1 MSGRIGDDAFEFY
14 VSLGPARCHEAVA
27 KRYDVTRRAVSKC
40 ATREDWTSRLAKI
53 ESQARDLSDKRLA
66 AELGDMRGRH
76 LTTLKAMHARALT
89 ALKQFPLTSG
99 MEAMKAA
106 EMVIK
111 LERLVA
117 GEASERT
124 AISVEEVTKRELDR
138 WVSLRDP
145 ENEEDS
151 ND

>member
-1 MSGRIGDDAFEFY
+1 MNGRIGEDAFEFY
-14 VSLGPARCHEAVA
+14 VSLGPARSHEAVA
-27 KRYDVTRRAVSKC
+27 QRYDVSRRAVSKR
-40 ATREDWTSRLAKI
+40 ATKDEWTPRLDKI
-53 ESQARDLSDKRLA
+53 EQEARALSDKRLA
-66 AELGDMRGRH
+66 ETLGDIRGRH

-138 WVSLRDP
+138 WVVLRDP
-145 ENEEDS
+145 ESGED
-151 ND
+151 D